1 MDLDFESAVFGAA
14 TSLVSQVLFF
24 VLQGFSK
31 AIGRF
36 NVFCRVIS
44 HGDETTTFG
53 VKFAGSSVMDMLF
66 QLPLRITIQNN
77 KKIQTSMRDFR
88 VAIYSNDEFCCFL
101 TPVRKI
107 VLEKNGIS
115 EEEMFKYDFSIP
127 PQSLIEQVCVF
138 ECNLLPFM
146 SKCNIEFKVFYYN
159 DKNIQLVSSLFKT
172 SCLTQ
177 DFGLIDF
184 SESIPLKFV
193 KYRPNRDF
201 RRRSS
206 DSLT

>member
-1 MDLDFESAVFGAA
+1 MDLDFESVVFGTAV
-14 TSLVSQVLFF
+14 SLVSQVLLFI
-24 VLQGFSK
+24 LQGFSK
-31 AIGRF
+31 VVGRL
-36 NVFCRVIS
+36 NVLCRVIS
-44 HGDETTTFG
+44 HVDETTTFG
-53 VKFAGSSVMDMLF
+53 IKFVGSSVMDMLF
-66 QLPLRITIQNN
+66 QLPLRITVQNN
-77 KKIQTSMRDFR
+77 KKIQTSMRDLR
-88 VAIYSNDEFCCFL
+88 VAIYSNDEFCCFM

-115 EEEMFKYDFSIP
+115 EEETFKYDFSIP

-159 DKNIQLVSSLFKT
+159 DKNIQLVSPLFKA

-184 SESIPLKFV
+184 SEPIPLKFA
-193 KYRPNRDF
+193 KYRSEKTLGNVYRH
-201 RRRSS
+201 R
-206 DSLT
+206 

>member
-1 MDLDFESAVFGAA
+1 MDLDFESAVFGTAV
-14 TSLVSQVLFF
+14 SLVSQILLFI
-24 VLQGFSK
+24 LQGFSK
-31 AIGRF
+31 VVGRL
-36 NVFCRVIS
+36 NVLCRVIS

-53 VKFAGSSVMDMLF
+53 IKFVGSSVMDMLF
-66 QLPLRITIQNN
+66 QLPLRITVQNN
-77 KKIQTSMRDFR
+77 KKIQISMRDLR
-88 VAIYSNDEFCCFL
+88 VAIYSNDEFCCFM

-115 EEEMFKYDFSIP
+115 EAETFKYDFSIP
-127 PQSLIEQVCVF
+127 AQSLIEQVCVF

-159 DKNIQLVSSLFKT
+159 DKNIQMVSSLFKA

-184 SESIPLKFV
+184 SEPIPLKFA
-193 KYRPNRDF
+193 KYRSEKTLGNVYRH
-201 RRRSS
+201 R
-206 DSLT
+206 